1 MGCLLNTAV
10 HHQNDT
16 TFKTSTFTEIY
27 KEGVSGYISESPTGL
42 LYIQNENLFFSESHQ
57 PLPCIAAFS
66 KLRQYP
72 LQDIIS
78 IDIINSTLRCRDG
91 FKLEAP
97 VLKICT
103 IDATLLASG
112 ENEDNS
118 MQEFS
123 QALKDLQSSHFS
135 HPPPLYSNES
145 SSLMLNDNH

>member
-1 MGCLLNTAV
+1 MGCILDTAV

-42 LYIQNENLFFSESHQ
+42 LYIQNENLYFSESRQ
-57 PLPCIAAFS
+57 PLPCTATFK

-78 IDIINSTLRCRDG
+78 IDIINSTLRCSDG

-103 IDATLLASG
+103 INATLLASG

-123 QALKDLQSSHFS
+123 LALQDLQGSHFS
-135 HPPPLYSNES
+135 HPPPFYSNES
-145 SSLMLNDNH
+145 SSLL